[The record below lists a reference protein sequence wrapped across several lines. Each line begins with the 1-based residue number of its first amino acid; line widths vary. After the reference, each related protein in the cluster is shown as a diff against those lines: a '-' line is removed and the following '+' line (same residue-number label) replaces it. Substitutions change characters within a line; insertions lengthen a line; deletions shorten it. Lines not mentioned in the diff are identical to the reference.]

1 MIKIQSH
8 ITLNLNG
15 QQKIKDDEHKL
26 EEIPEKN
33 RKNSILKN
41 YKINNNSIINLIILF
56 EIIIL
61 INIFFITE
69 NKIFNL
75 FFLQTSK
82 IILKLKGIGEN
93 KIFGNYFND
102 EQPANICCILVAD
115 DVEKFVKFIDVNDV
129 HP

>member
-1 MIKIQSH
+1 MRKIRFFEIKIGSH

-15 QQKIKDDEHKL
+15 QQKIKDDEPKL

-61 INIFFITE
+61 INIIFMTE
-69 NKIFNL
+69 NKIFNH
-75 FFLQTSK
+75 FFFQTSK
-82 IILKLKGIGEN
+82 IILEIKE
-93 KIFGNYFND
+93 
-102 EQPANICCILVAD
+102 
-115 DVEKFVKFIDVNDV
+115 
-129 HP
+129 